1 MDPYQVG
8 PILTSSTKVAPCDLQ
23 SHNLASGTAPLAT
36 FAALSHD
43 ISSSVA
49 SILLSTTSAAIHPH
63 LFQAWSFPPSPRSAR
78 GELTPDDITYVAA
91 TSALKEAPL
100 VAAAGVDD
108 RVDGGASGYPEDE
121 QLPALLGVSWCGG
134 QQPGEAEVL
143 KQPAQRSI
151 SPTRERRKAAPPSPT
166 SNRLRCSSDRTSAS
180 HHLYNAMASPY
191 SQGQHARCDPQNGA
205 PSATKEPSSSPTHH
219 SPTAASRGGAD
230 IPRNAYPS
238 PLAAPGVP
246 HLFSAKPPRP
256 PRHGSKAASRAL
268 RGGESRKASAGGAGR
283 LSRLMG
289 GRRKAS
295 GEAAVM
301 MPLIIL
307 LLVLFLVLTIVQGV
321 LSTEQARRILTDPTP
336 RAQNLT
342 GLTWHDLVGQRWNG
356 SNNSTSSSSHDLY
369 DMSGSSSISMNRKLG
384 GSPPYVTSRVKQS
397 LEHNPP
403 HTLGQQAKLSLAGMA
418 ELSRLK
424 HVATWPLRRL
434 LR

>member
-1 MDPYQVG
+1 M
-8 PILTSSTKVAPCDLQ
+8 Q
-23 SHNLASGTAPLAT
+23 SHNLASGTASLAT

-63 LFQAWSFPPSPRSAR
+63 LFQAWSFPPSPRSDAR
-78 GELTPDDITYVAA
+78 GAFTPDDITYAAA
-91 TSALKEAPL
+91 TSALKDAPF
-100 VAAAGVDD
+100 VAAAGVGD
-108 RVDGGASGYPEDE
+108 RVDGSACRYAGDE
-121 QLPALLGVSWCGG
+121 QLPALLGVSWCGV

-151 SPTRERRKAAPPSPT
+151 SPTRERRKAAPSSPA
-166 SNRLRCSSDRTSAS
+166 SNRLHCSSDRTSAS
-180 HHLYNAMASPY
+180 HNVYNAMASPY
-191 SQGQHARCDPQNGA
+191 SQGQHARCDPQSGA
-205 PSATKEPSSSPTHH
+205 SSATKEPSSSPTHQ

-230 IPRNAYPS
+230 IPRTAYPS

-256 PRHGSKAASRAL
+256 PRHGSKVASRGL
-268 RGGESRKASAGGAGR
+268 RGGESRKAPAGGAGR

-295 GEAAVM
+295 GGEAAVM

-336 RAQNLT
+336 RAHNLT

-369 DMSGSSSISMNRKLG
+369 DMSDSPYTSMNRKLG
-384 GSPPYVTSRVKQS
+384 GSPPYVTSRSKQS
-397 LEHNPP
+397 LGHNPP

-418 ELSRLK
+418 ELSRVK